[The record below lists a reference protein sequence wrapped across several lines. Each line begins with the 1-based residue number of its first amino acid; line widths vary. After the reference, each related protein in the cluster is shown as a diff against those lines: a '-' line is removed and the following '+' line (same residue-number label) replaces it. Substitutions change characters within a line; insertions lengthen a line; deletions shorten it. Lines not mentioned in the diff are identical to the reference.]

1 MLVKTMG
8 SAVFGINATTIS
20 IEVSWTPKGRMYYIV
35 GLPDNAIRE
44 SFQRIESSIKSIGYH
59 MPRTKI
65 VVNLAPAD
73 IKKSGSAFDL
83 PIAIGILAASGQ
95 LEYNDAFTDYTIM
108 GELGLDGS
116 VRPIRGSL
124 PIALQSR
131 KEGFKGLIIPK
142 QNAPEAAVLEG
153 INIFGVDHITDVI
166 DFFRSQRTSLIP
178 IKVNTSEILSI
189 EEETI
194 GDFMDVKGQENI
206 KRALEI
212 AAAGGHNVILIG
224 PPGAGKTMLAR
235 RFPSILPPLT
245 LEEAIETTRIH
256 SVAGQ
261 LKEDSNLVISRP
273 FRSPHHTISATALVG
288 GGSIPQPGE
297 ISLAHNGVLFL
308 DELPEFHRSALEVMR
323 QPLEER
329 KVVINRTRSGVEFPA
344 SFVLIASMNPCPCG
358 YFNHPEKECTCP
370 PGIVQKYL
378 SKISGPLLDRIDMHI
393 EVTPLPFNALNDM
406 QTGESSLTIRERVK
420 LARQKQILRFRDYPS
435 IYCNAQMGNSLIR
448 EYIILNK
455 AAKAL
460 LKQAMEKL
468 CLSARAYDRITKMS
482 RTIADLEDSDEIRTE
497 HVAEAIQYRSL
508 DRDSWGR

>member
-1 MLVKTMG
+1 MG

-95 LEYNDAFTDYTIM
+95 VEYNDAFTDYTIM

-124 PIALQSR
+124 PIALQIR

-273 FRSPHHTISATALVG
+273 FRSPHHTIS
-288 GGSIPQPGE
+288 
-297 ISLAHNGVLFL
+297 
-308 DELPEFHRSALEVMR
+308 
-323 QPLEER
+323 
-329 KVVINRTRSGVEFPA
+329 
-344 SFVLIASMNPCPCG
+344 
-358 YFNHPEKECTCP
+358 
-370 PGIVQKYL
+370 
-378 SKISGPLLDRIDMHI
+378 
-393 EVTPLPFNALNDM
+393 
-406 QTGESSLTIRERVK
+406 
-420 LARQKQILRFRDYPS
+420 
-435 IYCNAQMGNSLIR
+435 
-448 EYIILNK
+448 
-455 AAKAL
+455 
-460 LKQAMEKL
+460 
-468 CLSARAYDRITKMS
+468 
-482 RTIADLEDSDEIRTE
+482 
-497 HVAEAIQYRSL
+497 
-508 DRDSWGR
+508 

>member
-1 MLVKTMG
+1 MG
-8 SAVFGINATTIS
+8 SAVYGINATTIS

-95 LEYNDAFTDYTIM
+95 LDHTDGFMDYIMM

-116 VRPIRGSL
+116 VRPIRGAL
-124 PIALQSR
+124 PMALQSR
-131 KEGFKGLIIPK
+131 REGFSGLIIPK
-142 QNAPEAAVLEG
+142 QNAPEAAILDD
-153 INIFGVDHITDVI
+153 IHIYGVNHITDVI
-166 DFFRSQRTSLIP
+166 DFFRSHRSSRIP

-189 EEETI
+189 EEESI

-212 AAAGGHNVILIG
+212 AAAGGHNVLLIG
-224 PPGAGKTMLAR
+224 PPGAGKTMLAK
-235 RFPSILPPLT
+235 RFHTILPPLT

-261 LKEDSNLVISRP
+261 LKEDHNLVITRP
-273 FRSPHHTISATALVG
+273 FRSPHHTISYTALVG
-288 GGSIPQPGE
+288 GGSFPQPGE

-358 YFNHPEKECTCP
+358 YFNHPEKECICP
-370 PGIVQKYL
+370 PGAVQKYL

-393 EVTPLPFNALNDM
+393 EVTPMPFNALNEM
-406 QTGESSLTIRERVK
+406 QLGESSSNIRNRVK
-420 LARQKQILRFRDYPS
+420 KAREKQLERFRNHLHT
-435 IYCNAQMGNSLIR
+435 YCNAQMGNNMLR
-448 EYIILNK
+448 EFVVPNK
-455 AAKAL
+455 TAQSL

-468 CLSARAYDRITKMS
+468 SLSARAYDRILKMS
-482 RTIADLEDSDEIRTE
+482 RTIADVEGYDEIRTE

-508 DRDSWGR
+508 DRDSWVR